1 MCPSLLLEILFER
14 LLVLLVSTVR
24 DISLLSLVEFVSYM
38 TPAAW
43 EPAAKQRRQRAR
55 RGDWQKGFPATFPFP
70 FDRELSYTVYNMT
83 NANFRR
89 RDSGRF
95 KRERWIQHI

>member
-38 TPAAW
+38 TPAAR

-70 FDRELSYTVYNMT
+70 FDRELSTV
-83 NANFRR
+83 
-89 RDSGRF
+89 
-95 KRERWIQHI
+95 